1 MGYCPNAWNGFSW
14 GAFREL
20 GAFTRLSIASGIM
33 MWPIAKSKDKYSCHV
48 NLVMKL
54 NEEFFLPGEVIIE
67 QGSAVD
73 QIYILSW
80 TIGQQEEE
88 VVIGE
93 DESKLSSFITSSTTT
108 AAEVSNDLQQHKMEP
123 GTS

>member
-1 MGYCPNAWNGFSW
+1 
-14 GAFREL
+14 
-20 GAFTRLSIASGIM
+20 M
-33 MWPIAKSKDKYSCHV
+33 MWPIAKSKDSCSCHV

-54 NEEFFLPGEVIIE
+54 NEKFFLPGEVIFE

-73 QIYILSW
+73 HIYILSR
-80 TIGQQEEE
+80 TIGQQEEVVIGEDGTKELIAGQPEE

-93 DESKLSSFITSSTTT
+93 DESKLSSFITSSTTI
-108 AAEVSNDLQQHKMEP
+108 AAEVSNDLQLHKMKP